1 MHQTDTLFHKAKA
14 AMSFIF
20 GGEADNHAV
29 NTVPKEC
36 LIRVTKAEDGGL
48 GGKGPWKPGQNG
60 MAPDAEND
68 KMMKYLNGGF
78 VGEGEGAG
86 ATSYE

>member
-1 MHQTDTLFHKAKA
+1 
-14 AMSFIF
+14 MSFLF

-36 LIRVTKAEDGGL
+36 LIRVSKAEDGGL
-48 GGKGPWKPGQNG
+48 GGQGPWKPGRNG

-68 KMMKYLNGGF
+68 AMKKYLAGGF
-78 VGEGEGAG
+78 SGTGEAK
-86 ATSYE
+86 AQSYE